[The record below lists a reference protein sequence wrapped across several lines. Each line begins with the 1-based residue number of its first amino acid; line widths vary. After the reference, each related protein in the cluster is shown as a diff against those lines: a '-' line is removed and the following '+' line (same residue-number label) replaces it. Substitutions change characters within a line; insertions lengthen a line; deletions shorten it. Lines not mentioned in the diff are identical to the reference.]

1 MSIKQALR
9 EAEIVTKFLGE
20 PWGDEKK
27 ITKRE
32 AKIIVENHGLDLLD
46 TADDDLSD
54 IWEWN
59 DSISFIRGS
68 YISRFE
74 IWEHRE
80 DCIGSQDN
88 LDDVCSCG
96 IKAVLKAAKRAD
108 TVADYYNRNR

>member
-1 MSIKQALR
+1 MPNMSIKQALR
-9 EAEIVTKFLGE
+9 EADTVTKFLGD
-20 PWGDEKK
+20 PWGFEKK

-32 AKIIVENHGLDLLD
+32 AKIIVDNHGLDLSD

-59 DSISFIRGS
+59 DSIKFMRGS

-80 DCIGSQDN
+80 DCVGSQDN
-88 LDDVCSCG
+88 PDVCSCG
-96 IKAVLKAAKRAD
+96 IKAVLKAAK
-108 TVADYYNRNR
+108 